1 MIRWRMAG
9 FAAFVAVLCTAPPAV
24 AGAQQGQWSE
34 RAQVFFDSATG
45 TVFRRTVRAWDIHP
59 QKNLDFLWHPA
70 AGTDVALG
78 EDGAINGRGKLVW
91 RVRGAASY
99 DPAAVFAT
107 YQGMMARGRPHGRG
121 RLVYR
126 SGERFE
132 GDWSNG
138 VLDGTGMHVDEQGNR
153 YEGEFRS
160 GMRTG
165 RGRLLLVNGEI
176 YQGSF
181 ADGKRHGEGRTTL
194 PGGTSYTSHW
204 QHGREIGERPD
215 MVADADAGGLLKV
228 QTGQDAAARTAFAI
242 TVDERMNQRS
252 EARYVHLMREEDI
265 AIYPEAQE
273 MNDAWNGTG
282 EISEFGHSFTVVDW
296 DNSPVFVEAELAT
309 TDKSRVRVDSMALEV
324 ADSLAYRKPMLA
336 IQGHRGCV
344 GFRPSFSFVNHGW
357 GRAENATVS
366 VRFTEQKSYAENPP
380 PQKTTREF
388 TGAIAD
394 FDEGVDVSLRAML
407 AEAGVDVDAL
417 ETKRF
422 SCPSIDS
429 LAVCKSQVFNAVGFG
444 ELTDVVWG
452 DRFLSTRAVG
462 TVSYDWSDD
471 RGNRQR
477 AEEAFSVDVSLAVI
491 EMDESTAECGDGF
504 GGSPEALRY
513 IDVELPVERQNY
525 AIDIPMRGNRNL
537 RSYTARLKMSA
548 AMSSLHQFR
557 AVARFAD
564 GSVRRSKP
572 VSLFYF
578 RPRQVDYLPTVQTPA
593 CYLSDDDLPS
603 C

>member
-1 MIRWRMAG
+1 MIRVRMAG
-9 FAAFVAVLCTAPPAV
+9 FATCLFVVLTATLAV
-24 AGAQQGQWSE
+24 AEPQQGRWSE
-34 RAQVFFDSATG
+34 RAQVFLDSATG
-45 TVFRRTVRAWDIHP
+45 SVHRETVRVWDAHP
-59 QKNLDFLWHPA
+59 EKNLDFVWQPA
-70 AGTDVALG
+70 AGADVALG
-78 EDGAINGRGKLVW
+78 EDGAVFGRGKLVW

-99 DPAAVFAT
+99 DPAAVFAS
-107 YQGMMARGRPHGRG
+107 YQGAMAGGRPHGRG

-132 GDWSNG
+132 GIWSNG
-138 VLDGTGMHVDEQGNR
+138 VLEGAGVHVDERGNR

-160 GMRTG
+160 GVRNG
-165 RGRLLLVNGEI
+165 SGRLLLVNGEI
-176 YQGSF
+176 YQGPF

-194 PGGTSYTSHW
+194 PGGTSYTSLWEEGH
-204 QHGREIGERPD
+204 EIGERPD
-215 MVADADAGGLLKV
+215 MVADADTGGLIKV
-228 QTGQDAAARTAFAI
+228 QTGQDAAARADFAI

-252 EARYVHLMREEDI
+252 EARYVHLMRDEDI
-265 AIYPEAQE
+265 AIYPEAQD

-282 EISEFGHSFTVVDW
+282 EISEFDHSFTSIDW
-296 DNSPVFVEAELAT
+296 DNSPAFVEAELAT
-309 TDKSRVRVDSMALEV
+309 TDKSRVRVDTIALEV

-336 IQGHRGCV
+336 IQSHRGCV

-357 GRAENATVS
+357 GRAENATIS
-366 VRFTEQKSYAENPP
+366 VRFTEEKSYAENPP

-388 TGAIAD
+388 TGEIAD
-394 FDEGVDVSLRAML
+394 FDEGVDVSLRAMM
-407 AEAGVDVDAL
+407 AEAGVDVNAL
-417 ETKRF
+417 ETERF

-429 LAVCKSQVFNAVGFG
+429 LAVCKSQVFNSVGFG

-477 AEEAFSVDVSLAVI
+477 ASEAFSVDVSLAVI
-491 EMDESTAECGDGF
+491 EMEESTAECGDGF

-513 IDVELPVERQNY
+513 IDVKLPVEQQNY

-548 AMSSLHQFR
+548 EMSSLHQFR
-557 AVARFAD
+557 AVAHFAD

-578 RPRQVDYLPTVQTPA
+578 RPRQVDYVPTVQTPA